1 MVRNGSCT
9 SCFIIPSHMHGKYL
23 RLTQHDNTILSRLA
37 ACRICSHSHPCSQRI
52 IHDCIQEALPSRIS
66 VIRKQADNSE
76 TMTSYPRGRHGTA
89 TIRSDTWRHRFHMP
103 SSQRRIEQDE
113 HDPGQFCSFTY
124 VDIADNN
131 RKSQANPLPAFH
143 RLPLTA

>member
-1 MVRNGSCT
+1 MIRNGSCT
-9 SCFIIPSHMHGKYL
+9 SCFIILSHMHGKYL
-23 RLTQHDNTILSRLA
+23 RLKQHDNTILTLIDA
-37 ACRICSHSHPCSQRI
+37 GGICSHSHPCSHASFLIVFRRF
-52 IHDCIQEALPSRIS
+52 HRYRIS
-66 VIRKQADNSE
+66 VYRKQAGNSE

-113 HDPGQFCSFTY
+113 HDPVQFCSSTY

-131 RKSQANPLPAFH
+131 RKSQANPLSVLVA
-143 RLPLTA
+143 